1 MMTLSE
7 MCDRRDF
14 FFFFKFKARLQLCKS
29 VSPTYL
35 DDRELFRIHVGST
48 GRYDETIRVALA
60 TRHVYAATKVR
71 TPSGAPG
78 KG

>member
-1 MMTLSE
+1 MMTFSK

-35 DDRELFRIHVGST
+35 DDRELFRIHAGST
-48 GRYDETIRVALA
+48 GRYGEIIGVALA
-60 TRHVYAATKVR
+60 TRHVYAATKVG